1 MWNSEMERLDIQRNI
16 LESQR
21 SISPSTAS
29 ESGEE
34 QGSEMAL
41 TVPLETL
48 QRRSRTFSPASI
60 SVSSEE
66 NKDTTATSQHEIRN
80 HGIAQTNDRS
90 FGATFSVS
98 GKSTLKGTPWEEAL
112 HGKCPGKQIQR
123 SDKET
128 EVVSFWTQFF
138 G

>member
-16 LESQR
+16 LESKR

-60 SVSSEE
+60 SVSSKE

-80 HGIAQTNDRS
+80 HGNAQTNDQS
-90 FGATFSVS
+90 FAATFSVS

>member
-60 SVSSEE
+60 SVSSKE
-66 NKDTTATSQHEIRN
+66 NKDTTATRN
-80 HGIAQTNDRS
+80 HGNAQTNDQS
-90 FGATFSVS
+90 FAATFSVS

-112 HGKCPGKQIQR
+112 PGKCPGKKIQR
-123 SDKET
+123 RDKET
-128 EVVSFWTQFF
+128 EIVSFWTQFF